1 MDNKPNGKIQL
12 SPELEATLK
21 ERGVYTSEFMNAALA
36 FALESDAFKQKWL
49 QQELQKGLDELERG
63 DFYSLK
69 EVMDEIHG
77 KRSSWRKSKSA
88 AKHAQI

>member
-1 MDNKPNGKIQL
+1 MNNKPNEKIQL

-36 FALESDAFKQKWL
+36 FALENDAFKQEWR
-49 QQELQKGLDELERG
+49 QYELQKGLDQLERG
-63 DFYSLK
+63 ESYSLE

-77 KRSSWRKSKSA
+77 KRSSLQKSKSV
-88 AKHAQI
+88 AKLEQI